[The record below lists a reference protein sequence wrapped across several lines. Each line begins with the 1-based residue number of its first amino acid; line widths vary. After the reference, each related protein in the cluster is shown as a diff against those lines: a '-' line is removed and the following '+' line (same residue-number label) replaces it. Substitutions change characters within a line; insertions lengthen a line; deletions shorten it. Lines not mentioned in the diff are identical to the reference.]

1 MSGPIA
7 ILLQRTFRSPQAAAR
22 ALIDAELP
30 AEARWTAVALVSV
43 MALIGLNLA
52 LRMGPA
58 TGPTVFSAM
67 AEPWPG
73 LAVQVLSILLLA
85 GVMVLAG
92 RIQGGQGR
100 FADALLLVTWIEFI
114 MVLGQAV
121 QIVVMLVL
129 PGLAF
134 LVSLGSLLL
143 FVWLMTHFTAA
154 LHRLPAL
161 GRVLMALLGGFVAI
175 VVLAA
180 MVLGA
185 LGIAPAEMGV

>member
-7 ILLQRTFRSPQAAAR
+7 ILLQRTFRDPQAAAR
-22 ALIDAELP
+22 TLIDAGIP

-43 MALIGLNLA
+43 LALIGLNLA
-52 LRMGPA
+52 LWMVPA
-58 TGPTVFSAM
+58 AGPTGFSAM
-67 AEPWPG
+67 AQLWPG

-85 GVMVLAG
+85 GVMVIAG

-100 FADALLLVTWIEFI
+100 FADALLLVTWVEFI

-121 QIVVMLVL
+121 QIVVMLAL
-129 PGLAF
+129 PALSL
-134 LVSLGSLLL
+134 LVSVVSLFL

-154 LHRLPAL
+154 LHRLPSL
-161 GRVLMALLGGFVAI
+161 GRVLMALMGGFVGI

-185 LGIAPAEMGV
+185 LGIVPADMGV

>member
-1 MSGPIA
+1 MSGPVP
-7 ILLQRTFRSPQAAAR
+7 ILLQRTFRDPQAAAR
-22 ALIDAELP
+22 ALIDVELP

-43 MALIGLNLA
+43 LALIGLNLA
-52 LRMGPA
+52 LWMGPA

-67 AEPWPG
+67 AQMWPG

-100 FADALLLVTWIEFI
+100 FADALVLVAWIEFI
-114 MVLGQAV
+114 MVLSQAV
-121 QIVVMLVL
+121 QIVAMLLL
-129 PGLAF
+129 PGLSL

-154 LHRLPAL
+154 LHRLPSL
-161 GRVLMALLGGFVAI
+161 GRVMMALIGGFVGI

-185 LGIAPAEMGV
+185 LGIVPAEMGV

>member
-1 MSGPIA
+1 MTGPIA
-7 ILLQRTFRSPQAAAR
+7 ILLQRTFRDPQAAAR
-22 ALIDAELP
+22 MLIDAGIG

-43 MALIGLNLA
+43 LALIGLNLA
-52 LRMGPA
+52 LWIGSA

-67 AEPWPG
+67 AELWPG

-92 RIQGGQGR
+92 RIQGGRGR

-114 MVLGQAV
+114 MVLSQAV

-129 PGLAF
+129 PGLS
-134 LVSLGSLLL
+134 LMVSLASLVL

-154 LHRLPAL
+154 LHRLPSL
-161 GRVLMALLGGFVAI
+161 GRVLMALLGGFVGI

-180 MVLGA
+180 VVMGA
-185 LGIAPAEMGV
+185 LGIVPAEMGV